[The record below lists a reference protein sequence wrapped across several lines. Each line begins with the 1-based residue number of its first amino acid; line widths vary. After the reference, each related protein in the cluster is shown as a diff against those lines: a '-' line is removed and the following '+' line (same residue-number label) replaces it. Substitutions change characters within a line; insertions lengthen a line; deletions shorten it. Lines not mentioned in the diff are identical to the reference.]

1 VLALAQALHRQ
12 PCCGGVGDG
21 GNGGNGEAGRW
32 FPLRLEAVRSCL
44 PLQLLLPPANPG
56 LGLDN
61 TARGGTRMAC
71 EQGRRD
77 VSFRSRQRFRSEF
90 PKTSADSRPGSKRGP
105 PMSYLVHIGQAPLG
119 VVRTLGSRVW
129 FALPGVAGTLVAYS
143 YFPQPTLPGQ
153 SQNLAGDDGGG
164 RLHVSPACN
173 ASTHLH
179 SANNQQTLWSSP

>member
-1 VLALAQALHRQ
+1 VVPLEAGGGAQLPALAAAAAARE
-12 PCCGGVGDG
+12 PG
-21 GNGGNGEAGRW
+21 AG
-32 FPLRLEAVRSCL
+32 AG
-44 PLQLLLPPANPG
+44 QHG
-56 LGLDN
+56 
-61 TARGGTRMAC
+61 ARGHTHGMRT

-90 PKTSADSRPGSKRGP
+90 PKTSADSRPGLKRGP

-173 ASTHLH
+173 ARTHLH
-179 SANNQQTLWSSP
+179 SANNQQTLWSSL